1 MTSSDDNLGE
11 NLLGILFHVS
21 AICLLGADIC
31 WVKCLQFCN
40 FNLWWIM
47 LTDWECENFM
57 ILLRVN
63 MVWTMFV
70 LIAPSF
76 VDSMWI

>member
-31 WVKCLQFCN
+31 
-40 FNLWWIM
+40 
-47 LTDWECENFM
+47 
-57 ILLRVN
+57 
-63 MVWTMFV
+63 
-70 LIAPSF
+70 
-76 VDSMWI
+76 